1 MSTETDAK
9 AGTGPAAPPAGAAV
23 PKQPTAPPDTDATTS
38 TDENKK
44 DDDKTKAGKE
54 KKPHPV
60 ARWAG
65 AQARRTGDG
74 AKGIGELLAH
84 WGSTA
89 DQSGEELR
97 RRIVAGQLE
106 AFTERRDELRQALVR
121 ETKKV
126 VRIEEEASD
135 GGLTD
140 AQRGQLTLT
149 RESAR
154 RLEKALRDMNKVPFR
169 AIQPTERQIAR
180 ARTFGR
186 LRRGAVLVT
195 GSIATVMAAV
205 HAPQIALL
213 ALAAGTAMAWRTGA
227 HPPRLTHRPI
237 PDDLLLPELDPPDKL
252 LTGEKPGEA
261 PADVEQGVELFPGDT
276 GKPFPIRDVT
286 DPAVA
291 VECVRRA
298 LLAERVPLAYV
309 GAPVLHPWGWE
320 TVVRV
325 SDGTCGDIGER
336 LGGLETKF
344 DVGDGDVILQPNRK
358 RTAEATLRVVTGDL
372 FGAMKPPPYRAPHS
386 VDVTTAGT
394 FGMSADGRDLTFS
407 LAELMGEVIARS
419 GGGKSTIIRALLD
432 WTTAAH
438 NAVTV
443 FLDPSGDGPGKF
455 TDAVKLTSTSP
466 IQIEF
471 ALLSLYRLAAGRART
486 RRKLGMGDTWTCTRE
501 HPAIFVFVDE
511 FPKLTKRSKQI
522 IAELQLVGRK
532 EGVWL
537 IFAAQGATSQLLG
550 SNIAQ
555 QPALKIMGACRDVDT
570 TQALGGGAIDWGY
583 LPHRLQP
590 KSGGSLNDCAKSYVV
605 GAPGL
610 SEDPML
616 HKWHYIPDDE
626 GGRRAAERLAAGLV
640 DIDQASIDAALKAP
654 NPPGL
659 KFADEDE
666 YLRYVPWPELLA
678 MCAEDDDESGPQ
690 DTGTAAIP
698 PILAKIRAAFEA
710 AGDPDFLFTDQVLEH
725 LATTG
730 AEWRQWD
737 DREPADRRREA
748 VKKIGRDLKKAGVEN
763 LKTDR
768 RKDLDMDNTPSGY
781 WLRDVE
787 TAITSLTD

>member
-1 MSTETDAK
+1 MNTDTQLAVPPE
-9 AGTGPAAPPAGAAV
+9 GTAV
-23 PKQPTAPPDTDATTS
+23 PKLPTTPPGENNTTGP
-38 TDENKK
+38 DGPEKQ
-44 DDDKTKAGKE
+44 
-54 KKPHPV
+54 KKPNPV

-106 AFTERRDELRQALVR
+106 AYTERRDELRGALVK

-126 VRIEEEASD
+126 VRLEEEASD

-149 RESAR
+149 RENAR
-154 RLEKALRDMNKVPFR
+154 RLEKALRDMTKVPFR

-180 ARTFGR
+180 ARTIGR
-186 LRRGAVLVT
+186 LRRGAVLVAA
-195 GSIATVMAAV
+195 SIATVMAAV

-213 ALAAGTAMAWRTGA
+213 ALAAGAAMAWRTGG
-227 HPPRLTHRPI
+227 HPPRLTHRPV
-237 PDDLLLPELDPPDKL
+237 PDDLLLPELDPPAKL
-252 LTGEKPGEA
+252 LTTEKPGEVQ
-261 PADVEQGVELFPGDT
+261 ADVEQGVELFPGDT

-309 GAPVLHPWGWE
+309 GDPVPHPWGWE

-394 FGMSADGRDLTFS
+394 FGMSADGCDLTFS

-419 GGGKSTIIRALLD
+419 GGGKSTIMRALLD

-455 TDAVKLTSTSP
+455 TDAVKLTSTDP

-486 RRKLGMGDTWTCTRE
+486 RRKLGMGDSWTCTFE

-537 IFAAQGATSQLLG
+537 IFAAQGSTKELLG

-555 QPALKIMGACRDVDT
+555 HPALKIMGACRDVDT

-590 KSGGSLNDCAKSYVV
+590 KSGSSLNDCAKSYVI

-678 MCAEDDDESGPQ
+678 MCAEDDDDQEVGGADPEILP
-690 DTGTAAIP
+690 AIL
-698 PILAKIRAAFEA
+698 LAIRETFERA
-710 AGDPDFLFTDQVLEH
+710 DDPDFLLTDQVLDH

-737 DREPADRRREA
+737 DREPADRRREGA
-748 VKKIGRDLKKAGVEN
+748 KKIARDLKKAGIES
-763 LKTDR
+763 LKSVR
-768 RKDLDMDNTPSGY
+768 RIDLDKDNPPSGF
-781 WLRDVE
+781 WLADVE
-787 TAITSLTD
+787 KTLADPQD